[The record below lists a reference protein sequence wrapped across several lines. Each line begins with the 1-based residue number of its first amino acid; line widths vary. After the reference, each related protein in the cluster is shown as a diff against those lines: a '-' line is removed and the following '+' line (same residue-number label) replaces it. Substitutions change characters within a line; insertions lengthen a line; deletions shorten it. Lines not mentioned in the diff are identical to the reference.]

1 MHGTANADVPAG
13 GYTTRETARSLGVSE
28 GRIRYM
34 VRSGLL
40 SPARGVRGTF
50 LFSFQDLVLL
60 RSANELLDQG
70 VPAVRIRRS
79 LDRLRGQLPDQRPL
93 SAVRIRA
100 EGSEVLAWQGRTA
113 WHPATGQMHLNF
125 EADRDSGPI
134 SVSESPGRRIR
145 LLDQAER
152 WYQDGCEL
160 ESSDPSAAM
169 AAYRRALELDPQ
181 HADALVNLGRL
192 LHEARRLEEAEE
204 CYRRVLEMNPA
215 SAVAHFNLG
224 VVSEDRGCREAAIE
238 AYRQA
243 VECDSG
249 LKEAHFNLARLYEQ
263 VGETQ
268 LALQHLSA
276 YRRLA
281 GE

>member
-1 MHGTANADVPAG
+1 MQGTANADVAAG
-13 GYTTRETARSLGVSE
+13 RYTTREAARSLGVSE

-40 SPARGVRGTF
+40 APARGARGSF
-50 LFSFQDLVLL
+50 LFSFQDLVIL
-60 RSANELLDQG
+60 RNACELLDQG
-70 VPAVRIRRS
+70 VPAVRIGRS
-79 LDRLRGQLPDQRPL
+79 LDRLKRQLPEHRPL

-100 EGSEVLAWQGRTA
+100 EGSEILASQGGTA
-113 WHPATGQMHLNF
+113 WHPSTGQMHLDF
-125 EADRDSGPI
+125 EGGGEPGF
-134 SVSESPGRRIR
+134 VSASRVPARRIH

-152 WYQDGCEL
+152 WYQEGCEL
-160 ESSDPSAAM
+160 ESSNPGAAV
-169 AAYRRALELDPQ
+169 AAYRRALELEPE
-181 HADALVNLGRL
+181 HADALINLGRL
-192 LHEARRLEEAEE
+192 LHEARRLEEAEG
-204 CYRRVLEMNPA
+204 CYRRVLQINPA

-224 VVSEDRGCREAAIE
+224 VVSEDRGCRESAIE

-243 VECDSG
+243 VECDPG

-263 VGETQ
+263 VGSTQ
-268 LALQHLSA
+268 LALQHLNT